1 MRLNIRFVLP
11 ALVTLA
17 VALSLSAC
25 SIASSGL
32 DIVVDDIATLPDSG
46 TMAKA
51 LMPWVLLAVA
61 IALTGVYL
69 FTLPME
75 MRGTVGLGH

>member
-51 LMPWVLLAVA
+51 LMPWVLLAVT